1 MLQFL
6 VAFYT
11 RLSCM
16 HTFGPTVNY
25 FYNNIILAE
34 ILRSQ
39 SVDAKWCGH

>member
-1 MLQFL
+1 MLQLL

-11 RLSCM
+11 CM
-16 HTFGPTVNY
+16 HTFGPTVPTSAII
-25 FYNNIILAE
+25 FTILAE